1 MQQVFMKKFITAGA
15 ILLAVPF
22 TVLAQDKTEA
32 KDKKEKKDFQ
42 QIIITREGS
51 TDAKTIIEIEG
62 DKVKVNGKDVKDSK
76 DVSVNVNKFKGANV
90 YRWNSDDAQH
100 GWNFDAG
107 QRQMSLFTEDE
118 NRAMLGVVTEGH
130 DKGAE
135 IQSITKESGAE
146 KA

>member
-32 KDKKEKKDFQ
+32 KDKKDKKDFQ

-62 DKVKVNGKDVKDSK
+62 DKIKVNGKDVKDLK
-76 DVSVNVNKFKGANV
+76 EVNVNVNKFKGANV
-90 YRWNSDDAQH
+90 YHWDSDDAH

-107 QRQMSLFTEDE
+107 QRLSLFAEDE
-118 NRAMLGVVTEGH
+118 YRAMLGVVTEGH
-130 DKGAE
+130 DKEAE
-135 IQSITKESGAE
+135 QQSIKKESCVE